1 MWKFLSRAL
10 EPAAPPPPRTREA
23 PIPPE
28 MIEAVRRISLRARRL
43 VEETFSGEYHS
54 VFKGRGIEFREVRE
68 YVPGDDV
75 RSIDWN
81 VTARSD
87 APYVK
92 QFDEERELTVVL
104 AVDVS
109 RSGLFGSG
117 ARTRGEI
124 AAELC
129 GVLAFAATANK
140 DKVGLVLFS
149 DRVELYVPPARGRGH
164 VLRII
169 RELLAAEMSG
179 RGTDLGAPMELL
191 GSVLK
196 RRATVFLVSDFWADG
211 FEAPLRVVAR
221 RHDFVAVR
229 VRDPR
234 DTVLPAAGL
243 VNWIDA
249 ETGRE
254 ALVDVG
260 DGEVRAE
267 LTRRAADHDRRLE
280 RLLRAARV
288 DLVDIDITS
297 SYVEPLQQFFTMRSR
312 RGKVWR

>member
-164 VLRII
+164 V
-169 RELLAAEMSG
+169 
-179 RGTDLGAPMELL
+179 
-191 GSVLK
+191 
-196 RRATVFLVSDFWADG
+196 
-211 FEAPLRVVAR
+211 
-221 RHDFVAVR
+221 
-229 VRDPR
+229 
-234 DTVLPAAGL
+234 
-243 VNWIDA
+243 
-249 ETGRE
+249 
-254 ALVDVG
+254 
-260 DGEVRAE
+260 
-267 LTRRAADHDRRLE
+267 
-280 RLLRAARV
+280 
-288 DLVDIDITS
+288 
-297 SYVEPLQQFFTMRSR
+297 
-312 RGKVWR
+312 